1 MYFDEALEIVGGA
14 GYYQVCLIM
23 LHVSVS
29 MISMEGANMNFVGGT
44 MEHWCQIPALTNFS
58 HIQQKYISIP
68 GDDSTSRARQ
78 DSGAEY
84 ERCHRFPLD
93 FSKYTQDELVN
104 WDRTLMTGNISKDQW
119 IQCDHGWVYDQSVW
133 ISTINSEVKWL

>member
-29 MISMEGANMNFVGGT
+29 MLSMEGANMNFVGGT
-44 MEHWCQIPALTNFS
+44 MEHWCQVPALSIFS
-58 HIQQKYISIP
+58 HAQQKYISIP
-68 GDDSTSRARQ
+68 GDDSTLRARQ
-78 DSGAEY
+78 VVYD
-84 ERCHRFPLD
+84 RCHRFPLD

-104 WDRTLMTGNISKDQW
+104 WNRTLM
-119 IQCDHGWVYDQSVW
+119 
-133 ISTINSEVKWL
+133 